1 MNKGGVVIKKLL
13 FIVIP
18 MLCLIVLVSC
28 EKKSMYQGQEMGEFA
43 PPDAYLE
50 GSKHAYY
57 GSENAWDRRFFTT
70 QLAAEYKRRGQRQML
85 DLLEGKPQDTEKYCR
100 ELIKDDHNDLESYF
114 NLSAALARLN
124 KIDEA
129 MDTLKVAVKKGLPFS
144 RFLAGPRD
152 ILEPLTTSSQFK
164 SFASNYKINILHGP
178 MLGKVTDKSASFWVR
193 TLDEMNVSVRISNN
207 NNMKPH
213 VESSTVKSGK
223 PDDYTAIVSVD
234 GLSPDTEYY
243 YQMLVNGKVEQGTQ
257 IHSFRTYPE
266 EGKHTKFQIVFG
278 GCAGYAYW
286 NERIWD
292 TIKVHNPLAFLWM
305 GDNVYI
311 NMPTFPNAVHYYTY
325 YRRQSRPEFK
335 RLVSSTA
342 NYAIWD
348 DHDAA
353 TDDVWLG
360 PFKDKPEWK
369 MPLLENFKQNWI
381 NPFYGTN
388 DWPGTYFNFTIA
400 DVEFFMLD
408 VRFYRTN
415 PFEEKPSML
424 GPNQKA
430 WLLDALKKSKATF
443 KVIASG
449 VPWAFDAKA
458 DSRDTW
464 NGFKEERKEIF
475 DFFAEN
481 KINGVILLSGD
492 RHRTDIRK
500 IDRENGYTLYDW
512 ESCRLTNT
520 HVAPLEHGAIFE
532 YNDKQTFGIIKF
544 DTTLPDPT
552 VTFEPMSIDNEILYE
567 HKLKLSQLSDKRK

>member
-1 MNKGGVVIKKLL
+1 MNKIFFAAVLL
-13 FIVIP
+13 ISSIIFIG
-18 MLCLIVLVSC
+18 C
-28 EKKSMYQGQEMGEFA
+28 EKKSVYQGQEMGEFA

-70 QLAAEYKRRGQRQML
+70 QLKAEYKRRGQRQMI
-85 DLLEGKPQDTEKYCR
+85 DLMEGRPADTEKYCR
-100 ELIKDDHNDLESYF
+100 ELIKEDPNDLESYF
-114 NLSAALARLN
+114 NLTAALAVLN

-129 MDTLKVAVKKGLPFS
+129 IDTLNIALKKGLPFD

-152 ILEPLTTSSQFK
+152 VLEPLISSKQFK
-164 SFASNYKINILHGP
+164 DLASGYNKSILHGP
-178 MLGKVTDKSASFWVR
+178 MLGKVADKSSSFWVR
-193 TLDEMNVSVRISNN
+193 TLNEINVSVRLSKNK
-207 NNMKPH
+207 NMKPY
-213 VESSTVKSGK
+213 VESSSVMSKRK
-223 PDDYTAIVSVD
+223 DDYTAIVSVND
-234 GLSPDTEYY
+234 LSPDTEYY
-243 YQMLVNGKVEQGTQ
+243 YQMLVDGRVEPGSQ
-257 IHSFRTYPE
+257 IYSFRTYPE
-266 EGKHTKFQIVFG
+266 QDRGAKFQIVFG

-292 TIKVHNPLAFLWM
+292 TINVHKPLAFLWM

-311 NMPTFPNAVHYYTY
+311 NMPTYPNAVHYYTY

-335 RLVSSTA
+335 RLVSSTS

-360 PFKDKPEWK
+360 PYKDKPGWK
-369 MPLLENFKQNWI
+369 LPLLENFKQNWI
-381 NPFYGTN
+381 NPFYGT
-388 DWPGTYFNFTIA
+388 DEWPGTYFNFKIA

-415 PFEEKPSML
+415 PFEENPSML
-424 GPNQKA
+424 GPDQKA
-430 WLLDALKKSKATF
+430 WLLDLLKKSTAKF
-443 KVIASG
+443 KVLASG

-464 NGFKEERKEIF
+464 NGFKNERKEIF
-475 DFFAEN
+475 DFIAEN
-481 KINGVILLSGD
+481 NINGVLLLSGD

-500 IDRENGYTLYDW
+500 IDRDNGYTMYDW

-532 YNDKQTFGIIKF
+532 YNEKQTFGIIKF
-544 DTTLPDPT
+544 DTTLPDPI
-552 VTFEPMSIDNEILYE
+552 VTFEPVSIDNEKLYE
-567 HKLKLSQLSDKRK
+567 HKLKLSQLSGKGK

>member
-1 MNKGGVVIKKLL
+1 MKKVLYM
-13 FIVIP
+13 IIP
-18 MLCLIVLVSC
+18 VLALIVFNGC
-28 EKKSMYQGQEMGEFA
+28 EKKSFYVGQEMGEFA

-50 GSKHAYY
+50 GSKHPYY

-70 QLAAEYKRRGQRQML
+70 QLKDEYKRRGQRQMI
-85 DLLEGKPQDTEKYCR
+85 DLMEGKPQDTEKYCR
-100 ELIKDDHNDLESYF
+100 ELINDDPNDLESYF
-114 NLSAALARLN
+114 NLTVALAHLN

-129 MDTLKVAVKKGLPFS
+129 MDTLKVAIKKGLPFE

-152 ILEPLTTSSQFK
+152 ILKPLTQSEPFNVY
-164 SFASNYKINILHGP
+164 ASKYKVEILHGP
-178 MLGKVTDKSASFWVR
+178 MLGKVTDRSASFWVR
-193 TLDEMNVSVRISNN
+193 TLNEVDLIVRISTIK
-207 NNMKPH
+207 NMNAG
-213 VESSTVKSGK
+213 VNSKSFRSK
-223 PDDYTAIVSVD
+223 SADDFTAIISID
-234 GLSPDTEYY
+234 NLTPDTKYFYEI
-243 YQMLVNGKVEQGTQ
+243 LVNGKKEKDSK
-257 IHSFRTYPE
+257 IYSFKTYPLS
-266 EGKHTKFQIVFG
+266 GKPAKFQIVFG
-278 GCAGYAYW
+278 GCAGYTYF

-311 NMPTFPNAVHYYTY
+311 NMPTYPNAVHYYTY
-325 YRRQSRPEFK
+325 YRRQSRPEF
-335 RLVSSTA
+335 RSLVSSTA

-360 PFKDKPEWK
+360 PYKDKPGWK
-369 MPLLENFKQNWI
+369 IPLLENFKQNFI
-381 NPFYGTN
+381 NPYYGTL
-388 DWPGTYFNFTIA
+388 DWPGTYFNFTIG
-400 DVEFFMLD
+400 DVDFFMLD

-415 PFEEKPSML
+415 PFEEKRTML
-424 GPNQKA
+424 GPAQKA
-430 WLLDALKKSKATF
+430 WLLDALKKSTATF

-458 DSRDTW
+458 DSKDTW
-464 NGFKEERKEIF
+464 NGFRDERKEIF
-475 DFFAEN
+475 DFLADN
-481 KINGVILLSGD
+481 NINGVLLLSGD

-544 DTTLPDPT
+544 DTTLPDPL
-552 VTFEPMSIDNEILYE
+552 VTFEPMSIDNEKLYE
-567 HKLKLSQLSDKRK
+567 HKLKLTQLSGKGK

>member
-1 MNKGGVVIKKLL
+1 MKKKYLSLL
-13 FIVIP
+13 P
-18 MLCLIVLVSC
+18 LILILFFNGC
-28 EKKSMYQGQEMGEFA
+28 EKKSYYVGQEMGEFA

-50 GSKHAYY
+50 GSKHPYY

-70 QLAAEYKRRGQRQML
+70 QLKDEYKRRGQRQMI
-85 DLLEGKPQDTEKYCR
+85 DLMEGKPQDTERYCR
-100 ELIKDDHNDLESYF
+100 ELILDDPNDLESYY
-114 NLSAALARLN
+114 NLTVALAKLD
-124 KIDEA
+124 KINEA
-129 MDTLKVAVKKGLPFS
+129 MDTLKAAVKKGLPFE

-152 ILEPLTTSSQFK
+152 ILKHLSQSEPFK
-164 SFASNYKINILHGP
+164 VYASKYKVEILHGP
-178 MLGKVTDKSASFWVR
+178 MLGKVSDKSASFWVR
-193 TLDEMNVSVRISNN
+193 TLNEVNVSVNLSTNSK
-207 NNMKPH
+207 MT
-213 VESSTVKSGK
+213 SSIKSK
-223 PDDYTAIVSVD
+223 IYRSKAVDDFTAIMMID
-234 GLSPDTEYY
+234 NLSPDTKYY
-243 YQMLVNGKVEQGTQ
+243 YEILVDGKKEPRSK
-257 IHSFRTYPE
+257 IHSFRTYPV
-266 EGKHTKFQIVFG
+266 EGKPAKFQIVFG

-311 NMPTFPNAVHYYTY
+311 NMPTYPNAVHYYTY
-325 YRRQSRPEFK
+325 YRRQSQREF
-335 RLVSSTA
+335 RNLVSSTA

-360 PFKDKPEWK
+360 PYKDKPGWK
-369 MPLLENFKQNWI
+369 IPLLENFKQNFI
-381 NPFYGTN
+381 NPFYGTL
-388 DWPGTYFNFTIA
+388 DWPGTYFNFTIG
-400 DVEFFMLD
+400 DVDFFMLD

-430 WLLDALKKSKATF
+430 WLLDVLKKSTAKF

-458 DSRDTW
+458 DSKDTW

-475 DFFAEN
+475 DFLADN
-481 KINGVILLSGD
+481 NINGVVLLSGD

-500 IDRENGYTLYDW
+500 IDRENGYTLYYW

-532 YNDKQTFGIIKF
+532 YNEKQTFGILKF
-544 DTTLPDPT
+544 DTTLPDPI
-552 VTFEPMSIDNEILYE
+552 VTFEPMSIDNEKLYE
-567 HKLKLSQLSDKRK
+567 HKLKLSQLTDKEKK

>member
-1 MNKGGVVIKKLL
+1 MKRIYFAIMSLLFVLL
-13 FIVIP
+13 FIG
-18 MLCLIVLVSC
+18 C
-28 EKKSMYQGQEMGEFA
+28 EKKSFYVGQEMGEFA

-50 GSKHAYY
+50 GSKHPYY

-70 QLAAEYKRRGQRQML
+70 QLKDEYKRRGQRQMI
-85 DLLEGKPQDTEKYCR
+85 DLMEGKPQDTEKYCR
-100 ELIKDDHNDLESYF
+100 ELINDDPNDLESYF
-114 NLSAALARLN
+114 NLTVALAHLN

-129 MDTLKVAVKKGLPFS
+129 MDTMKVAIKKGLPFE
-144 RFLAGPRD
+144 RFLVGPRD
-152 ILEPLTTSSQFK
+152 ILKPLTQSEPFK
-164 SFASNYKINILHGP
+164 VYFSKYKIEILHGP

-193 TLDEMNVSVRISNN
+193 TLNEVKVNVRISKNK
-207 NNMKPH
+207 NMKPYI
-213 VESSTVKSGK
+213 ESASVKSK
-223 PDDYTAIVSVD
+223 KEDDYTAIVSINE
-234 GLSPDTEYY
+234 LSPYTEYY
-243 YQMLVNGKVEQGTQ
+243 YQVIVDGKLETNSK
-257 IHSFRTYPE
+257 IYSFKTYPE
-266 EGKHTKFQIVFG
+266 EGKHAKFQIVFG

-292 TIKVHNPLAFLWM
+292 TIKVHNPIAFLWM

-311 NMPTFPNAVHYYTY
+311 NMPTFPNAIHYYTY
-325 YRRQSRPEFK
+325 YRRQSRPEFR
-335 RLVSSTA
+335 RLVSSTS

-360 PFKDKPEWK
+360 PYKDKPEWK

-381 NPFYGTN
+381 NPFYGTE

-415 PFEEKPSML
+415 PFVEERTML
-424 GPNQKA
+424 GPAQKA

-458 DSRDTW
+458 DSKDTW
-464 NGFKEERKEIF
+464 NGFREERKEIF
-475 DFFAEN
+475 DFLSEN
-481 KINGVILLSGD
+481 KINGVVLLSGD

-500 IDRENGYTLYDW
+500 IDRDNGYTLYDW

-552 VTFEPMSIDNEILYE
+552 VTFVPMSIDNEKLYE
-567 HKLKLSQLSDKRK
+567 HQLKLSQLSEKVKQ